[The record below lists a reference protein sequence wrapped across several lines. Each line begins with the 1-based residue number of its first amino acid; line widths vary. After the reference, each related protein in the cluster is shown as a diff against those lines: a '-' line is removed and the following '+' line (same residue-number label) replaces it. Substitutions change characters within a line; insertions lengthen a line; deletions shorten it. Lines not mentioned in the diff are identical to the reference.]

1 MFMLFI
7 ILIIILF
14 IILFSIGILRE
25 QGLINTFKENDIFDD
40 EIITQKSSDTI
51 DCFELTLV
59 NLDFLPSYRGQYQS
73 LLFDNKLQI
82 ECYSEFNILTLNTTM
97 SSYRIKIP
105 KNACSIKKDI
115 FSGKL
120 LKISIKQHNL
130 LFKLPNEMQNIIYKD
145 AK

>member
-1 MFMLFI
+1 MERRVFEETSSRYSKTCTTET
-7 ILIIILF
+7 
-14 IILFSIGILRE
+14 FSIGILRE

-73 LLFDNKLQI
+73 LLFDNKFQI
-82 ECYSEFNILTLNTTM
+82 ECYREFNILTLNTTM

-105 KNACSIKKDI
+105 KGVCGIK
-115 FSGKL
+115 
-120 LKISIKQHNL
+120 
-130 LFKLPNEMQNIIYKD
+130 
-145 AK
+145 